1 MSLYDA
7 ADIESRNAINRRAWA
22 GLAKDKATPA
32 PKVAKVAKPSKY
44 RNVKTEVDGIKFD
57 SKKEAL
63 TYAGLKLAEKMGE
76 IEYLALQPKFVLL
89 KPQKRED
96 GTMER
101 GVAYI
106 ADFDYFQAGRRVVVD
121 CKGMK
126 TPDYIIKRKLLL
138 FVHGITITE
147 V

>member
-1 MSLYDA
+1 MSHYDA
-7 ADIESRNAINRRAWA
+7 ADIDAKSRRNRGAWQT
-22 GLAKDKATPA
+22 GTKTEPTPYVVPAKA
-32 PKVAKVAKPSKY
+32 VKPSKY

-57 SKKEAL
+57 SKKEAR

-76 IEYLALQPKFVLL
+76 IEHLKLQPNFLL
-89 KPQKRED
+89 IGPQLRED
-96 GTMER
+96 GTAER
-101 GVAYI
+101 RLKYI
-106 ADFDYFQAGRRVVVD
+106 ADFEYFQAGRRVVVD

-138 FVHGITITE
+138 FVHGITVKE